1 MITSTALVQLNNIT
15 KSFGATKA
23 VKDAS
28 ISFSTGQII
37 GLVGENGAGKS
48 TLAKIIAGVYS
59 ADSGS
64 ISLDGSTVNFKSPF
78 EALNAGVAMMA
89 QEIMLIPEA
98 TVEVNI
104 FMGNLPSKGWFPD
117 KVKMREEF
125 TKLNDLTGFALKP
138 DVKVSSLRLADQQKV
153 EIMRSIARNSKLIIM
168 DEPSASLTADEV
180 ERLHNTVKELV
191 NRGIT
196 VLLISHFLEEV
207 LKLTE
212 TVIVMRDGEVVR
224 SGPTSDETV
233 ETLVSGMVGRTLE
246 TRYFESESRAS
257 SRVLLKVDRISNKVL
272 QNISFEI
279 KEGEI
284 LGLAGLIG
292 SGRSEIARAIFGADQ
307 ISSGKILVEGKEISL
322 RSPAEV
328 IASGIYMIPE
338 NRKEQG
344 LFLNASS
351 VDNMLIST
359 LETRSRFSFISKNF
373 LTKTAILLAKN
384 IDLRFT
390 NINQLAVSLSGGN
403 QQKLL
408 FGRAVEVS
416 PKILIVDEPTR
427 GVDIAAKRA
436 IHKILIELAKK
447 GTAILFISSEI
458 EEVLGVSDRVLVI
471 NRGSVQSEFKKPFDQ
486 TSVVAAFFG
495 QTTGG
500 KSD

>member
-1 MITSTALVQLNNIT
+1 
-15 KSFGATKA
+15 
-23 VKDAS
+23 
-28 ISFSTGQII
+28 
-37 GLVGENGAGKS
+37 
-48 TLAKIIAGVYS
+48 VYS

-64 ISLDGSTVNFKSPF
+64 ISLEGSSVNFKSPF

-104 FMGNLPSKGWFPD
+104 FLGNLPSNGWFPD
-117 KVKMREEF
+117 NEKMREEF
-125 TKLNDLTGFALKP
+125 TKLNNLTGFALKP

-180 ERLHNTVKELV
+180 ERLHHTLKELV
-191 NRGIT
+191 SRGIT

-207 LKLTE
+207 LNLTE
-212 TVIVMRDGEVVR
+212 TVIIMRDGEIVR

-233 ETLVSGMVGRTLE
+233 ETLVSGMVGRSLE
-246 TRYFESESRAS
+246 TRYFETESRAS
-257 SRVLLKVDRISNKVL
+257 SRVLLKVDGLTNKVL
-272 QNISFEI
+272 RNIGFEI

-292 SGRSEIARAIFGADQ
+292 SGRSEIARAIFGADR
-307 ISSGKILVEGKEISL
+307 ITSGEVLVEGHKISL
-322 RSPAEV
+322 KSPAEV
-328 IASGIYMIPE
+328 ISAGIYMIPE

-344 LFLNASS
+344 LFLNSS
-351 VDNMLIST
+351 SSDNMLIST
-359 LETRSRFSFISKNF
+359 LKTRSRMSFISKKF
-373 LTKTAILLAKN
+373 LNKIASLLAKD
-384 IDLRFT
+384 IDLRFN

-436 IHKILIELAKK
+436 IHQILIEQAKK

-458 EEVLGVSDRVLVI
+458 EEVLGVCDRVLVI
-471 NRGSVQSEFKKPFDQ
+471 NRGSIQSEFKRPFNQ

-495 QTTGG
+495 QISGG

>member
-1 MITSTALVQLNNIT
+1 
-15 KSFGATKA
+15 
-23 VKDAS
+23 
-28 ISFSTGQII
+28 
-37 GLVGENGAGKS
+37 
-48 TLAKIIAGVYS
+48 
-59 ADSGS
+59 
-64 ISLDGSTVNFKSPF
+64 
-78 EALNAGVAMMA
+78 
-89 QEIMLIPEA
+89 
-98 TVEVNI
+98 
-104 FMGNLPSKGWFPD
+104 
-117 KVKMREEF
+117 
-125 TKLNDLTGFALKP
+125 
-138 DVKVSSLRLADQQKV
+138 
-153 EIMRSIARNSKLIIM
+153 
-168 DEPSASLTADEV
+168 
-180 ERLHNTVKELV
+180 
-191 NRGIT
+191 
-196 VLLISHFLEEV
+196 
-207 LKLTE
+207 
-212 TVIVMRDGEVVR
+212 MRDGEVVR

-292 SGRSEIARAIFGADQ
+292 SGRSEIARAIFGADR

-351 VDNMLIST
+351 ADNMLIST

-373 LTKTAILLAKN
+373 LTKTALLLAKN

>member
-1 MITSTALVQLNNIT
+1 MITSTALVQLNNIS

-104 FMGNLPSKGWFPD
+104 FLGNLPSNGWFPD
-117 KVKMREEF
+117 NEKMREEF

-180 ERLHNTVKELV
+180 ERLHHTIKELV
-191 NRGIT
+191 SKGIT

-212 TVIVMRDGEVVR
+212 TVIIMRDGEIVR
-224 SGPTSDETV
+224 SGPTADETV
-233 ETLVSGMVGRTLE
+233 ESLVSGMVGRSLE
-246 TRYFESESRAS
+246 TRYFETESRAS
-257 SRVLLKVDRISNKVL
+257 SRVLLKVDGLTNKVL
-272 QNISFEI
+272 RNISFEI
-279 KEGEI
+279 REGEI

-292 SGRSEIARAIFGADQ
+292 SGRSEIARAIFGAER
-307 ISSGKILVEGKEISL
+307 ISSGKVLVEGNEISL
-322 RSPAEV
+322 KSPAEV
-328 IASGIYMIPE
+328 ISSGIYMIPE

-344 LFLNASS
+344 LFLNSS
-351 VDNMLIST
+351 SSDNMLIST
-359 LETRSRFSFISKNF
+359 LKTRSRLSFISKKF
-373 LTKTAILLAKN
+373 LNKIASLLAKD
-384 IDLRFT
+384 IDLRFN

-436 IHKILIELAKK
+436 IHQILIEQAKK

-458 EEVLGVSDRVLVI
+458 EEVLGVCDRVLVI
-471 NRGSVQSEFKKPFDQ
+471 NRGSIQSEFKRPFNQ

-495 QTTGG
+495 QITGG
-500 KSD
+500 KK